1 MNSNYIARTKT
12 QILDNLLEKTSNEY
26 IKIPGSFIYD
36 FNKTVA
42 IELSK
47 AEEAIQSIWEYFYID
62 KLKGEELEQRIFEL
76 QGIQRKTATF
86 ATGELTISGNGQI
99 SIGDLFESINGVQF
113 KSIEDKYINNN
124 GVINIRAVKP
134 GISGNVGAR
143 SITKMPI
150 TIPGIKSVINNVET
164 RDGFDSESDE
174 SLRNRYYIKVQAPA
188 TSGNKY
194 HYELWAREVPGIGD
208 CYVIPLWNGHNT
220 VKVIV
225 INDLKEPASPALVE
239 KVQNYIDPKGA
250 RNETWGCGAG
260 QAPIGAYCTVESAL
274 KKDININLT
283 LTKEHNVDLENLKL
297 KIKEN
302 IINFLKEI
310 AFKKTYVSY
319 ALLSNAIL
327 QTPGVVEWSDLTV
340 NDGIKNIELL
350 KSEVAVL
357 NEISIKEKNG

>member
-1 MNSNYIARTKT
+1 MSNNYIARTKIE
-12 QILDNLLEKTSNEY
+12 ILESLLENTSAEY
-26 IKIPGSFIYD
+26 IKIPGSFIHD

-47 AEEAIQSIWEYFYID
+47 VEKEIQKVWKYFYID
-62 KLKGEELEQRIFEL
+62 DLYGEELERRVFEL
-76 QGIQRKTATF
+76 QGIKRKIATF
-86 ATGELTISGNGQI
+86 STGELTIKGNGKVN
-99 SIGDLFESINGVQF
+99 IGDLFESINGIQF
-113 KSIEDKYINNN
+113 KSLESKQINDT
-124 GVINIRAVKP
+124 GVINIQAVKA
-134 GISGNVGAR
+134 GVSGNVGAR

-150 TIPGIKSVINNVET
+150 TIPGIKSVVNNVET

-220 VKVIV
+220 VKVII

-239 KVQNYIDPKGA
+239 KVQNYIDPKGT

-260 QAPIGAYCTVESAL
+260 EAPIGAYCTVESAL

-283 LTKEHNVDLENLKL
+283 ITKEHNVDLENLKL

>member
-1 MNSNYIARTKT
+1 MI
-12 QILDNLLEKTSNEY
+12 EKTSNEY

-124 GVINIRAVKP
+124 GVIN
-134 GISGNVGAR
+134 N
-143 SITKMPI
+143 
-150 TIPGIKSVINNVET
+150 
-164 RDGFDSESDE
+164 
-174 SLRNRYYIKVQAPA
+174 
-188 TSGNKY
+188 
-194 HYELWAREVPGIGD
+194 
-208 CYVIPLWNGHNT
+208 
-220 VKVIV
+220 
-225 INDLKEPASPALVE
+225 
-239 KVQNYIDPKGA
+239 
-250 RNETWGCGAG
+250 
-260 QAPIGAYCTVESAL
+260 
-274 KKDININLT
+274 
-283 LTKEHNVDLENLKL
+283 
-297 KIKEN
+297 
-302 IINFLKEI
+302 NFLKEI